1 MHIRMGWLTQNCPQ
15 ELLNKNIRIID
26 FYDLPE
32 GPSDVPTASSPSRTK
47 IQLKAQKI
55 LDGMTFSDD
64 SDPDEGAAP
73 SASPI
78 SKSNQQVHQ
87 QVQSASPSAPI
98 KQPRVVLSAVNLNER
113 IEEHEIDK
121 VWFFII
127 KNEIVDKKIFI
138 LFIQTVHYKPNK
150 TPTLPQPKISRR
162 QRDYQPINAEPL
174 PTLSPNTIKKHISL
188 ARAHL

>member
-47 IQLKAQKI
+47 IQLRAQKI

-78 SKSNQQVHQ
+78 NLRSF
-87 QVQSASPSAPI
+87 API

-127 KNEIVDKKIFI
+127 KMK
-138 LFIQTVHYKPNK
+138 
-150 TPTLPQPKISRR
+150 
-162 QRDYQPINAEPL
+162 
-174 PTLSPNTIKKHISL
+174 LSIKKSL
-188 ARAHL
+188 FYLYRPFIINQIRLQLYLNRE